1 MERGS
6 AKHDPRM
13 DEALTE
19 QLQGQLGPH
28 GSNREEWAA
37 AEPPADDDPPERTD
51 LPAADPGEEI
61 DQDEAEMLRL
71 RHAMEVANDWN
82 PARDRS

>member
-19 QLQGQLGPH
+19 QLRVSSARTARTVRNGPRP
-28 GSNREEWAA
+28 SR
-37 AEPPADDDPPERTD
+37 PPTTTRRSGRTS
-51 LPAADPGEEI
+51 PAADPGEEI